1 MLLKEETGLNVLPF
15 GLLEL
20 SANGTILYY
29 RPDEKE
35 DQQANNTDLVG
46 HNILTGV

>member
-20 SANGTILYY
+20 STDSTILYY
-29 RPDEKE
+29 RPAKTVVE
-35 DQQANNTDLVG
+35 VG
-46 HNILTGV
+46 LAGRMLK